1 MVGGV
6 TWSPLT
12 IAPMWNSKDI
22 SLTFFP
28 FFFLFS
34 LIFGFLFFPSV
45 NQCAPT
51 RIPLFKWREW
61 HRCMSHAVRVVI
73 MAKNQLLVSFGN
85 RNSMYI
91 YSIFLLRNIDSN
103 IMFIG
108 RFRIMAYFD
117 KKSKEK
123 KTCYFTNSSR
133 RDFVYI
139 CMLYIW
145 IFDICNFNIG
155 TTWVQKNGFWS
166 IQIDVGDPNRL
177 GPFKL

>member
-1 MVGGV
+1 
-6 TWSPLT
+6 
-12 IAPMWNSKDI
+12 
-22 SLTFFP
+22 
-28 FFFLFS
+28 
-34 LIFGFLFFPSV
+34 
-45 NQCAPT
+45 
-51 RIPLFKWREW
+51 
-61 HRCMSHAVRVVI
+61 
-73 MAKNQLLVSFGN
+73 MAH
-85 RNSMYI
+85 
-91 YSIFLLRNIDSN
+91 
-103 IMFIG
+103 
-108 RFRIMAYFD
+108 FD